1 MLYVTKSCFLGVPA
15 NEINNFILK
24 TDKMLKSG
32 PYYVFIRAVD
42 FFFLNH
48 APSSKKSLKLDTG
61 TGIF

>member
-42 FFFLNH
+42 FVFF
-48 APSSKKSLKLDTG
+48 KSRSFLQKITE
-61 TGIF
+61 T

>member
-1 MLYVTKSCFLGVPA
+1 MTKSCFLGVPS

-24 TDKMLKSG
+24 TDIMLKSG

-42 FFFLNH
+42 FVFFKSRSFLQ
-48 APSSKKSLKLDTG
+48 KKSLKLDTG